1 MASSKNPVE
10 VQVLVGP
17 DESLGSFAGAA
28 VQRLP
33 RQAQE
38 GLQPI
43 PSEISIS
50 SSPGA
55 SKHSVQSLRYICF
68 LNPVIMWGQEIEKQ
82 EGLLE
87 LLNPCFCAVS
97 RADYVELQEGENM
110 YHIHQY

>member
-1 MASSKNPVE
+1 VSSSKNPVE

-50 SSPGA
+50 SSPR
-55 SKHSVQSLRYICF
+55 SQ
-68 LNPVIMWGQEIEKQ
+68 
-82 EGLLE
+82 
-87 LLNPCFCAVS
+87 
-97 RADYVELQEGENM
+97 
-110 YHIHQY
+110 

>member
-1 MASSKNPVE
+1 VASSKNPVE

-43 PSEISIS
+43 PSEISIIS
-50 SSPGA
+50 VHPQGD
-55 SKHSVQSLRYICF
+55 SKHSVQ
-68 LNPVIMWGQEIEKQ
+68 
-82 EGLLE
+82 LLSKK
-87 LLNPCFCAVS
+87 NQFS
-97 RADYVELQEGENM
+97 
-110 YHIHQY
+110 H